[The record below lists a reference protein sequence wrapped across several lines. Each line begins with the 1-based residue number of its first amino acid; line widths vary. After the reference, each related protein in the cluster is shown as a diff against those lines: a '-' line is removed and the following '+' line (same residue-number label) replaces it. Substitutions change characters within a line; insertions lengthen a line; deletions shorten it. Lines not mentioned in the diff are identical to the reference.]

1 MNVMPGEGENGEDL
15 VGIGRCGRAE
25 AACPI
30 SVGAVSPWQSENG
43 VFAPVSNHRQFYD
56 NLQISLQE

>member
-1 MNVMPGEGENGEDL
+1 MLLQLSIHHLALINDMTIDFEPGMNVMPGEGENGEDL

-30 SVGAVSPWQSENG
+30 SVGAVSPWQG
-43 VFAPVSNHRQFYD
+43 
-56 NLQISLQE
+56 